1 MAGFSNHLRRILAA
15 AMPLAVLGV
24 SGGGLAAGDV
34 DDSETDGPVMIGEM
48 TRQEIEAALP
58 DWVEEQVL
66 SRPDTES
73 ASSLADALQGAEV
86 MVLLGTWCS
95 DSRRELARLWRA
107 LDEVGALDPDQLRY
121 IGVDRE
127 MQEPSEWV
135 TGSDL
140 RLVPTFIVRRR
151 EQELGRIV
159 ESSPQG
165 IEIDLL
171 ALLRGELSGVI
182 SASDELEL
190 DEDGR

>member
-1 MAGFSNHLRRILAA
+1 MAGLSNHFRRIFAPA
-15 AMPLAVLGV
+15 IALAVLGV
-24 SGGGLAAGDV
+24 SGGWLVAGDAN
-34 DDSETDGPVMIGEM
+34 DSETDGPVMVGEM

-58 DWVEEQVL
+58 DWVEEQIL
-66 SRPDTES
+66 SRPDAES
-73 ASSLADALQGAEV
+73 TASLVGALQGAEV
-86 MVLLGTWCS
+86 TVLLGTWCS

-107 LDEVGALDPDQLRY
+107 LDEVGALHPDQLRY

-127 MQEPSEWV
+127 MKEPSQWV
-135 TGSDL
+135 AGSDL
-140 RLVPTFIVRRR
+140 QLVPTFIVRRR